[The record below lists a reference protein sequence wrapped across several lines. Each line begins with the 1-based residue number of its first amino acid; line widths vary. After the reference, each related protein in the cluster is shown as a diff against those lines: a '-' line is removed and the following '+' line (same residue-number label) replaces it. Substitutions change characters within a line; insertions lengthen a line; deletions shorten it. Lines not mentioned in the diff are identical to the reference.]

1 MIYTV
6 LNTTDDYCV
15 LLQLKLASS
24 ETFFPPVH
32 PYKVCMTL
40 LLVSGHDDPSGQ
52 HVCHQ
57 APAQV
62 LVIIVHLVTSHIG
75 ALVTHI
81 VTLRTTLVT

>member
-24 ETFFPPVH
+24 ETFFPPVY
-32 PYKVCMTL
+32 PDKVCMTL
-40 LLVSGHDDPSGQ
+40 LLVSGHDDASGQ

-81 VTLRTTLVT
+81 VALRTTLVT

>member
-1 MIYTV
+1 MTIVYYYNLT
-6 LNTTDDYCV
+6 
-15 LLQLKLASS
+15 SS

>member
-1 MIYTV
+1 MTIVYYYNLT
-6 LNTTDDYCV
+6 
-15 LLQLKLASS
+15 SS
-24 ETFFPPVH
+24 ETFFPPVY
-32 PYKVCMTL
+32 PDKVCMTL
-40 LLVSGHDDPSGQ
+40 LLVSGHDDASGQ
-52 HVCHQ
+52 HVGHQ